1 MMAVSRNNNYTLEK
15 ALKCQK
21 YLREIGKNKRN
32 FPVDKLV
39 AYHNEIKGTNYSADG
54 CKPCLANKLYNS
66 LQNYFAFAKAVLI
79 NNKLATEE
87 DFIPKAEVEKE
98 KVVELKPTEE
108 VEEEK
113 VVELKPKK
121 KTKKEKDD
129 VSDNDKQ

>member
-15 ALKCQK
+15 ALKCQQ

-66 LQNYFAFAKAVLI
+66 LQNYFSFAKAVLI

-87 DFIPKAEVEKE
+87 DFNPKE
-98 KVVELKPTEE
+98 KVVELKPKEE
-108 VEEEK
+108 VEKEK

-129 VSDNDKQ
+129 VSNNDKQ

>member
-1 MMAVSRNNNYTLEK
+1 MMAVSRNNSYTLEK
-15 ALKCQK
+15 ALKCQQ

-32 FPVDKLV
+32 FPVEKLV

-54 CKPCLANKLYNS
+54 CKPCLANKLYNG
-66 LQNYFAFAKAVLI
+66 LQNYFTFAKAVLI

-87 DFIPKAEVEKE
+87 DFNPKE
-98 KVVELKPTEE
+98 KVVELKPTEK

-113 VVELKPKK
+113 VAELKPKK

-129 VSDNDKQ
+129 VSNNDK

>member
-1 MMAVSRNNNYTLEK
+1 MAVSRNNNYTLEK
-15 ALKCQK
+15 ALKCQQ
-21 YLREIGKNKRN
+21 YLREIGKNKRY

-66 LQNYFAFAKAVLI
+66 LQNYFTFAKAVLI

-87 DFIPKAEVEKE
+87 DFNPKE
-98 KVVELKPTEE
+98 KVVELKATEE

-113 VVELKPKK
+113 VAELKPKK
-121 KTKKEKDD
+121 KTKKEKDN

>member
-15 ALKCQK
+15 ALKCQQ

-32 FPVDKLV
+32 FPVEKLV

-66 LQNYFAFAKAVLI
+66 LQNYFTFAKAVLI

-87 DFIPKAEVEKE
+87 DFNPKE

-129 VSDNDKQ
+129 VSNNNK

>member
-15 ALKCQK
+15 ALKCQQ

-66 LQNYFAFAKAVLI
+66 LQNYFSFAKAVLI
-79 NNKLATEE
+79 NNKFATEE
-87 DFIPKAEVEKE
+87 DFNPKE
-98 KVVELKPTEE
+98 KVVELKPKEE

-113 VVELKPKK
+113 VAELKPKK

-129 VSDNDKQ
+129 VSNNDK

>member
-15 ALKCQK
+15 ALKCQQ

-32 FPVDKLV
+32 FPIDKLV

-66 LQNYFAFAKAVLI
+66 LQNYFTFAKAVLI

-87 DFIPKAEVEKE
+87 DFNPKE

-113 VVELKPKK
+113 VAELKPKK
-121 KTKKEKDD
+121 KAKKEKDD

>member
-1 MMAVSRNNNYTLEK
+1 MMAVSRNNSYTLEK
-15 ALKCQK
+15 ALKCQQ

-39 AYHNEIKGTNYSADG
+39 TYHNEIKGTNYSADG

-66 LQNYFAFAKAVLI
+66 LQNYFSFAKAVLI

-87 DFIPKAEVEKE
+87 DFNPKE
-98 KVVELKPTEE
+98 KVVELKPKEE

-113 VVELKPKK
+113 VAELKPKK

-129 VSDNDKQ
+129 VSNNDK